1 MVKLTNAIYG
11 KDKIRVF
18 RVVRNG
24 PVHEVAEY
32 NVCALLQGDI
42 ETSYTKA
49 DNSVVVPTDT
59 VKNTTYLLAKSSPH
73 VLDPVLFALHLGI
86 HFVTTYPHISK
97 SQIQIERLK
106 WSRIVLPNKPEGHN
120 HSFVRD
126 GDEKEIV
133 EVWVD
138 GTQGKNKL
146 TASVKAGLK
155 DLLIL
160 KSSGSSFENFHLDE
174 FTTLKPAS
182 DRIFSTSVDSSY
194 TFAPPPTELL
204 TIASLGKLGEKYN
217 FPTVATNVKATTLE
231 VFADEDS
238 ASVQATLYNTAEKV
252 IEQNPLIT
260 DITYKLPNKHY
271 IPVDMSYYNGTQNV
285 SPPEVAEV
293 FTPVAAPSGF
303 IEATVSRD

>member
-86 HFVTTYPHISK
+86 HFVTTYPHIHK

-106 WSRIVLPNKPEGHN
+106 WSRITLPNKPEGHN

-126 GDEKEIV
+126 GDEKETV

-138 GTQGKNKL
+138 GTQGKDKL

-174 FTTLKPAS
+174 YTTLPPAS

-204 TIASLGKLGEKYN
+204 TIASLGKLGEKYT
-217 FPTVATNVKATTLE
+217 FPTVAKNVKATTLE

-252 IEQNPLIT
+252 IQQNALIT

-271 IPVDMSYYNGTQNV
+271 IPVDMSYYRGTKNV
-285 SPPEVAEV
+285 TPPEVAEV